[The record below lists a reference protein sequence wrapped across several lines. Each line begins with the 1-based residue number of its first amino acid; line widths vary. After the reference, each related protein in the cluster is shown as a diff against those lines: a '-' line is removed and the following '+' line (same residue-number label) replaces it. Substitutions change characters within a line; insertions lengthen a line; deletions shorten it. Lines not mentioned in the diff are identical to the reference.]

1 MYVRIQMT
9 EIFFKYFQ
17 KMCLGTFISQKL
29 SEIFYSSTYFYL
41 LQTTERTLK
50 PMTCV
55 INDFKFFIKSS
66 RNGTPLPW

>member
-1 MYVRIQMT
+1 MYATIQMR

-17 KMCLGTFISQKL
+17 KMYLGTFISQKL
-29 SEIFYSSTYFYL
+29 PEIFYSSTYFYI
-41 LQTTERTLK
+41 LQTAERTLK

-55 INDFKFFIKSS
+55 INDFKNFIKSS